1 MGETE
6 GLMSI
11 YTGLIAIIQVYGIA
25 PDLMPTLQQTPL
37 DPCHSCANSSPCTQ
51 GRPSFLLVR
60 SYMNDSTTTITE
72 NLERTERQCQ

>member
-11 YTGLIAIIQVYGIA
+11 YTGLMAIIQVINVYSIA

-51 GRPSFLLVR
+51 GRPLSCWYDR
-60 SYMNDSTTTITE
+60 I
-72 NLERTERQCQ
+72 